1 MQLKRGTD
9 KAMYLLIV
17 FLISFIL
24 GTTMARNLLIDT
36 YAEGEDTVFEDQ
48 EERFVTFYDDGAKL
62 IVKTNARTVKEALD
76 KAGYEINAGDIVEPG
91 LDMKINRDNFFI
103 NIYRAR
109 PMLVKVGLTEKY
121 LMTASTDPKKI
132 MGDAG
137 FVVYDGD
144 EIKLV
149 ENPNFLETGVA
160 TLYELTR
167 NGGRTVTV
175 ETEIP
180 FKEQEIKDY
189 NLAPGQKEVRQLGE
203 VGLKISNYEVL
214 YVDGVEASRTLISE
228 SVTREPVDRI
238 VAVGVST
245 IARRPL
251 TAGMGVNIYTVTKP
265 DGRTVE
271 RKETYYDLPMSL
283 VMQNAV
289 RLCGAQPTYSVRE
302 DGVKVDV
309 EGYVLVA
316 ANLSRYPR
324 CSVVETSLG
333 PGKVYDTGGFA
344 VTNAEQ
350 FDIATD
356 WTNHDGK

>member
-1 MQLKRGTD
+1 MKLKRGSN
-9 KAMYLLIV
+9 KAMFLLVV
-17 FLISFIL
+17 FLISFIF
-24 GTTMARNLLIDT
+24 GTTMAKNTLVNT
-36 YAEGEDTVFEDQ
+36 YAEGEDTIFEDT
-48 EERFVTFYDDGAKL
+48 EEHFVTFYDDGAKL
-62 IVKTNARTVKEALD
+62 TVKTNARTVKEALD
-76 KAGYEINAGDIVEPG
+76 KAGYEISSGDIVEPG
-91 LDMKINRDNFFI
+91 LAAKINRDNFFI

-109 PMLVKVGLTEKY
+109 PALVKVGLIEKY
-121 LMTASTDPKKI
+121 LMTASTDPRKI
-132 MGDAG
+132 MEDAG
-137 FVVYDGD
+137 FTVYDGD
-144 EIKLV
+144 EIKLI

-180 FKEQEIKDY
+180 FKEIEEKDY

-203 VGLKISNYEVL
+203 VGLKVASYEVL
-214 YVDGVEASRTLISE
+214 YIDGVEASRTLLSE

-238 VAVGVST
+238 VAVGVSE
-245 IARRPL
+245 IQRRPL
-251 TAGMGVNIYTVTKP
+251 TASMGANVYTATKGDGTKVT
-265 DGRTVE
+265 

-283 VMQNAV
+283 VMQNAA
-289 RLCGAQPTYSVRE
+289 RLCGVEPTYSVRA
-302 DGVKVDV
+302 DGAKVDA

-344 VTNAEQ
+344 ASNAEQ
-350 FDIATD
+350 FDLATD
-356 WTNHDGK
+356 WTNHDGR